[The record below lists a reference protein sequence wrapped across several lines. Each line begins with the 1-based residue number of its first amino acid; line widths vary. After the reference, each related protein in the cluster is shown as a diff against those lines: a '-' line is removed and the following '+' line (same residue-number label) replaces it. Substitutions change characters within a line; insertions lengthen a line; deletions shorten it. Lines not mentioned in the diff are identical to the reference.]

1 MILAMSICPVCGSE
15 RLIPMSF
22 PEDEATNEVRS
33 QPVLKCAA
41 CGHLVYDNEIKDEAP
56 RSGHSN

>member
-1 MILAMSICPVCGSE
+1 MILAMSICPACGSE

-41 CGHLVYDNEIKDEAP
+41 CGHLVYDTEIKDEAP

>member
-1 MILAMSICPVCGSE
+1 MSICPVCGSE

-41 CGHLVYDNEIKDEAP
+41 CGHLVYDTEIKDEAP